1 MTTVARP
8 ARADP
13 RRSER
18 RPSLRARA
26 LPASPALP
34 ELGTNPQ
41 AEPQPAQPQQKES
54 APAETEALD
63 ELTAEESAWIAK
75 WLDRSPDW
83 SAEKWDRMGNALGVK
98 FS

>member
-1 MTTVARP
+1 M
-8 ARADP
+8 ADSVQNVP
-13 RRSER
+13 QSPGACLLDRRR
-18 RPSLRARA
+18 L
-26 LPASPALP
+26 
-34 ELGTNPQ
+34 
-41 AEPQPAQPQQKES
+41 PQQKES
-54 APAETEALD
+54 APAETEALE